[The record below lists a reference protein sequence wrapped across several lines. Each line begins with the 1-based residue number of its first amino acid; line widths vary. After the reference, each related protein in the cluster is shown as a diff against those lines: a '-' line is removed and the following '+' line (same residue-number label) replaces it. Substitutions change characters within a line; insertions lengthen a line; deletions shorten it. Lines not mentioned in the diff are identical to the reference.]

1 MPPWFIPVIAATFI
15 YGAINFLYKVAAER
29 QLHSDRIVNMVG
41 AAVALLSLLTLTAA
55 QRGNPFPVFTRGVFL
70 YAFFNGLFFGL
81 GALTKF
87 AALRHAPA
95 GTVFPLNRLNNMMVM
110 LAGFLF
116 FGDRPSVV
124 QAAGLALTILV
135 IALVS
140 LDRPDSSGGHNFPHR
155 KRGVVCALLS
165 ATCTASSMTVGKLL
179 ADTQENRLAYICCSY
194 FLVFLITSAMTAV
207 RKGSL
212 PRGGRTGWMPVLAF
226 GLMIGGLNY
235 GGYFLVLK
243 GFGMGPISLV
253 QAILSMSMVIPIAL
267 SCVFYRERLSP
278 ANKLAIVLAV
288 ISAALISS
296 P

>member
-1 MPPWFIPVIAATFI
+1 MASWFIPVIAATFI

-29 QLHSDRIVNMVG
+29 QLNSDRVVNVVG
-41 AAVALLSLLTLTAA
+41 AAVALMSLLTLSAA
-55 QRGNPFPVFTRGVFL
+55 QGGSPLPVFTRSVFQ

-87 AALRHAPA
+87 AALKHAPA

-110 LAGFLF
+110 VVGFVF
-116 FGDRPSVV
+116 FGDRPGAM
-124 QAAGLALTILV
+124 QTAGLALTVMV

-140 LDRPDSSGGHNFPHR
+140 LDRPDESGRTCPHR
-155 KRGVVCALLS
+155 TRGIIYALLS
-165 ATCTASSMTVGKLL
+165 ATCTAASMTVGKLL

-194 FLVFLITSAMTAV
+194 FLVFLITSALTAA
-207 RKGSL
+207 KGGTF
-212 PRGGRTGWMPVLAF
+212 PRGGQTGWIPILLF
-226 GLMIGGLNY
+226 GLLIGGLNY

-267 SCVFYRERLSP
+267 SCAFYRERLSP
-278 ANKLAIVLAV
+278 ANKIAIVLAV
-288 ISAALISS
+288 VSAVLISS